1 MSVSTI
7 YKPEGILINS
17 PSNRQSLSS
26 LNAMEEARALGKI
39 LEGRAVV
46 CDGEHNLIIDLGI
59 TKGIMPRDECAIGIN
74 DGSTRDI
81 AIISKVNKP
90 VCFKIID
97 FVRENG
103 KLTPVLSR
111 RLVQEDCMR
120 EYINTLIYG
129 DVIDCKVTHLEQF
142 GAFVDVGCGI
152 ASLIPIDMI
161 SVSRIS
167 HPSDRFRVG
176 DYIKA
181 VVNKI
186 EPNGRIGLTH
196 KELLGT
202 WEENAALFS
211 AGETVAGIVR
221 SIEDYG
227 VFVELTPNLAGLA
240 EPHDGVY
247 EGQQAS
253 VYIKSLIPEKMKVKL
268 IIVDSFDAAYERS
281 LPRYFTD
288 AEHIDRFLYSPDC
301 SNKIIETI
309 F

>member
-1 MSVSTI
+1 MTI

-17 PSNRQSLSS
+17 PSNRQAMLSLSS
-26 LNAMEEARALGKI
+26 LEEAKLTGKI
-39 LEGRAVV
+39 LEARAVV
-46 CDGEHNLIIDLGI
+46 CDSEHNLIIDLGI
-59 TKGIMPRDECAIGIN
+59 TKGLMPRDECAMGLS
-74 DGSTRDI
+74 DGTTRDI

-90 VCFKIID
+90 VCFRIID
-97 FVRENG
+97 FAQNG
-103 KLTPVLSR
+103 GKITPILSR
-111 RLVQEDCMR
+111 KSVQEDCMR
-120 EYINTLIYG
+120 EYVSTLTFG
-129 DVIDCKVTHLEQF
+129 DVIECKVTHLEQF
-142 GAFVDVGCGI
+142 GAFVDIGCGI

-167 HPSDRFRVG
+167 HPADRFRVG

-202 WEENAALFS
+202 WEENAALFT

-240 EPHDGVY
+240 EPHESVY

-268 IIVDSFDAAYERS
+268 IIVDSFDEVYERTK
-281 LPRYFTD
+281 PQYFTN
-288 AEHIDRFLYSPDC
+288 AEHIDVFKYSPDC